1 MFWHLCD
8 RLPSGI
14 AKKIVDWHAGS
25 GSKRMQRVFH
35 PTLRDVARDARV
47 SVATVSRALA
57 RPELVNNATRLGIE
71 AAARR
76 LGYLANGPGRALVS
90 GVSHTVGV
98 IVPTLDAAIF
108 SRAIQALQRRLAE
121 AGYQLLAAAHDFSLA
136 AEASAVRAMLSHR
149 VDALVLVGADRAE
162 ETRRLLQAAEMP
174 VLITWSFD
182 AAFDCIGFDNEA
194 AGRIAAEHLLALGH
208 RRIGM
213 ISGLT
218 EQNDRARL
226 RQAGVASAL
235 AAAGETL
242 PDWRVVEQPFSL
254 AGGRAALAELL
265 ALTEAPTAI
274 VCGNDL
280 LAAGALFEAQTRG
293 IPVPERLSVVGI
305 DNLDIAAHLVPPLTT
320 VHLPTAQLGTAAAE
334 HVLARLGGAT
344 VPARQELPIALVLR
358 GSTAQAPSS
367 VARSEGGA

>member
-1 MFWHLCD
+1 
-8 RLPSGI
+8 
-14 AKKIVDWHAGS
+14 
-25 GSKRMQRVFH
+25 MQRVFH
-35 PTLRDVARDARV
+35 PTLRDVAREARV
-47 SVATVSRALA
+47 SVATVSRALS
-57 RPELVNNATRLGIE
+57 RPELVNTATRLGIE

-76 LGYLANGPGRALVS
+76 LGYLASGPGRALVS
-90 GVSHTVGV
+90 GISHTVGV

-121 AGYQLLAAAHDFSLA
+121 TDYQLLVAAHDYSLA
-136 AEASAVRAMLSHR
+136 AEASAVRAMLGHR
-149 VDALVLVGADRAE
+149 VDALVLVGTDRAE
-162 ETRRLLQAAEMP
+162 ETRRLLQAAEVP

-182 AAFDCIGFDNEA
+182 PAFDCIGFDNEG

-226 RQAGVASAL
+226 RRAGVASAL
-235 AAAGETL
+235 AAVGETL

-265 ALTEAPTAI
+265 ALTEAPSAI

-280 LAAGALFEAQTRG
+280 LAAGAMFEAQTRG
-293 IPVPERLSVVGI
+293 ISVPEHLSIVGI
-305 DNLDIAAHLVPPLTT
+305 DNLDIAAHLFPPLTT

-334 HVLARLGGAT
+334 HVLARLGGAM

-358 GSTAQAPSS
+358 GSTAPR
-367 VARSEGGA
+367 ARSPGAESRESVNHALT

>member
-1 MFWHLCD
+1 MPRPCRP
-8 RLPSGI
+8 RLS
-14 AKKIVDWHAGS
+14 
-25 GSKRMQRVFH
+25 
-35 PTLRDVARDARV
+35 DVAREV
-47 SVATVSRALA
+47 GISIATVSRALS
-57 RPELVNNATRLGIE
+57 RPNLVEPGTRLRIE
-71 AAARR
+71 QAARR
-76 LGYLANGPGRALVS
+76 LGYLPNGAGRALVS
-90 GVSHTVGV
+90 GASRTVGV

-108 SRAIQALQRRLAE
+108 SRAIQGLQRRLAE
-121 AGYQLLAAAHDFSLA
+121 AGYQLLVAAHDYSLA
-136 AEASAVRAMLSHR
+136 AEASSVRAMLGHQ
-149 VDALVLVGADRAE
+149 VDALVLVGADRAS
-162 ETRRLLQAAEMP
+162 ETRLLLKAAEVP

-182 AAFDCIGFDNEA
+182 AGFDAIGFDNEA

-226 RQAGVASAL
+226 RRLGVARAL
-235 AAAGETL
+235 ADAGLAL

-280 LAAGALFEAQTRG
+280 LAAGALLEAASRKL
-293 IPVPERLSVVGI
+293 PVPERLSVVGI

-320 VHLPTAQLGTAAAE
+320 VHLPTAQLGTLAAE
-334 HVLARLGGAT
+334 HVLARLSGAP
-344 VPARQELPIALVLR
+344 VPARRELPVALVLR
-358 GSTAQAPSS
+358 GSTSQMPSS